1 MPQKDNVGLIDI
13 AACLLH
19 TVIQRA
25 LCVTAVLMN
34 QYVYIWLKHTISE
47 IWATLS

>member
-1 MPQKDNVGLIDI
+1 MGLIDI

-25 LCVTAVLMN
+25 LCITVVLMN
-34 QYVYIWLKHTISE
+34 QYVYILLKHTVSE
-47 IWATLS
+47 I